1 MRGCVRRC
9 RLDSLTR
16 AKSIAMQGNIFI
28 PRRWWIGVRENLRV
42 AWGSIASNK
51 VRSVLTMIIVAVGI
65 TALMSMLTVLNALRS
80 SISSLLSMQLGA
92 PVIITHYAPTV
103 VVNGERSKL
112 GVDYREF
119 TSWEC
124 RDFAQRIAPVGKA
137 SFSTFATSAQLV
149 HEGKKTRPS
158 ITVYG
163 VAQGY
168 IDVLSK
174 TLALGRDFTLSELQQ
189 GSFVVVLGWE
199 HYRTLFGGVGDP
211 AGKRVMVGSVP
222 YTVVGVLAEQ
232 TSSFGV
238 SGNEDVYI
246 PYRNA
251 LATFTRGEP
260 FFSIQARP
268 NRPEELDQF
277 VVQCERAMRR
287 VRKLRPAQPSSFNI
301 TRSDQILGIVMG
313 SLASVSAASMTI
325 GLITLFGSAVGLMN
339 IMLASVKSRTQEIG
353 VRKAIGAKA
362 GAIRRQFLIESITIT
377 FIGGLAGMLL
387 GTIIGSVLAM
397 FMQLEFVLPILWALF
412 SLALAVAVG
421 IIAGYVPAKRA
432 ADLDPIEALRYE

>member
-1 MRGCVRRC
+1 
-9 RLDSLTR
+9 
-16 AKSIAMQGNIFI
+16 MQSNLFI

-80 SISSLLSMQLGA
+80 SISSLLDMQLGA
-92 PVIITHYAPTV
+92 PVTITNYAPSLNI
-103 VVNGERSKL
+103 NGKQTQM
-112 GVDYREF
+112 GADYREF

-124 RDFAQRIAPVGKA
+124 RDFAQRIAPFGKA

-149 HEGKKTRPS
+149 HAGKKTRPS

-163 VAQGY
+163 VAQGF

-174 TLALGRDFTLSELQQ
+174 KLAFGRDFTLNELQQ

-211 AGKRVMVGSVP
+211 VGRRVMVGSVP

-232 TSSFGV
+232 ASSFGIG
-238 SGNEDVYI
+238 GNEDVYI

-251 LATFTRGEP
+251 LATFCHSDPSFT
-260 FFSIQARP
+260 IQARP
-268 NRPEELDQF
+268 TVLEQFDRFVEVCEL
-277 VVQCERAMRR
+277 EMRHAR
-287 VRKLRPAQPSSFNI
+287 RLCPVQPSSFNI
-301 TRSDQILGIVMG
+301 TRSDQILGMVME
-313 SLASVSAASMTI
+313 SLASVSAASMII

-362 GAIRRQFLIESITIT
+362 GAIRRQFLIESVTIT
-377 FIGGLAGMLL
+377 FVGGLAGMFL
-387 GTIIGSVLAM
+387 GTVIGSLLAK

-412 SLALAVAVG
+412 SLALAVVVG

-432 ADLDPIEALRYE
+432 AALDPIEALRYE